1 MFLLPAHATNMDIM
15 SRIGN
20 ISCNEPFEY
29 TFGKFSKAI
38 KKPFNGY
45 LNLLII

>member
-1 MFLLPAHATNMDIM
+1 MFVLPVHAKNMDIM

-29 TFGKFSKAI
+29 IFGKFSIDK
-38 KKPFNGY
+38 
-45 LNLLII
+45 LNTLKVS